1 MIQWKNKSI
10 DELSKKD
17 LQAALAES
25 VTHMMQGSVAQSS
38 DSVAFAFMF
47 GIFSSSAVFALILL
61 FISMT
66 N

>member
-10 DELSKKD
+10 DTLSKKD
-17 LQAALAES
+17 LQTALAES

-66 N
+66 G